1 MELLAQLGRN
11 IKVMRVRRDMT
22 QEELAAEA
30 GLERS
35 YAGAIERGE
44 RNLSV
49 TSLLKL
55 AQALE
60 CNPSELLE
68 GVQLKPVKTKPN
80 RGAQP

>member
-1 MELLAQLGRN
+1 VEPLAQLGRN

-55 AQALE
+55 AQALG
-60 CNPSELLE
+60 CSPNELLE
-68 GVQLKPVKTKPN
+68 GVQLRPAKRKQ
-80 RGAQP
+80 RGM